1 MTDFRPVWNQ
11 QSPIAL
17 DTAMSRVTAFPK
29 DYLAIDY
36 PNEALPGFFAE
47 HNFWF
52 DNPPCISLDGHVAKL
67 ERLHIH
73 SPSEHHVD
81 GAHFPFEIHFVNKFL
96 DESGDSKAVVIGAFF
111 EELSGAPTPA
121 GVLLL
126 DRALRGPALAERTPG
141 LVNPWNFLPTN
152 VDQFFRY
159 EGSLT
164 TPDYDQIVS
173 WVVMPTPVLVDPKDV
188 RALKEHADDS
198 ARNLQKVERRFVLR
212 TP

>member
-17 DTAMSRVTAFPK
+17 DTAMSRVTTFPK

-52 DNPPCISLDGHVAKL
+52 DKPPCMSLDGHAAKL

-81 GAHFPFEIHFVNKFL
+81 GTHFPFEIHFVNKFL

-111 EELSGAPTPA
+111 EELSGAQLRQASYCSIEHFGGQPSPSVRPDWSILGTSCRPTSTSSSGTKARSP
-121 GVLLL
+121 
-126 DRALRGPALAERTPG
+126 P
-141 LVNPWNFLPTN
+141 PTTI
-152 VDQFFRY
+152 R
-159 EGSLT
+159 S
-164 TPDYDQIVS
+164 
-173 WVVMPTPVLVDPKDV
+173 
-188 RALKEHADDS
+188 
-198 ARNLQKVERRFVLR
+198 
-212 TP
+212 